1 MAMNFNV
8 EVDIVP
14 VTINGETFNFDA
26 TEENLIKFFDFE
38 KDVRERGKKLK
49 NEFKK
54 VQDNEFNDSEY
65 KKVFDLAI
73 KDLAINYNFLFGEG
87 SFDRLYKVVPS
98 FSKLIDLLD
107 PICEGIVSEINNI
120 QKKRNKEMEK
130 KEAKYLI
137 DKKKSKK

>member
-38 KDVRERGKKLK
+38 KEVKDRGNKLK
-49 NEFKK
+49 KELDKI
-54 VQDNEFNDSEY
+54 QDNEFDETEY
-65 KKVFDLAI
+65 KKVFDLAV

-87 SFDRLYKVVPS
+87 SFW
-98 FSKLIDLLD
+98 
-107 PICEGIVSEINNI
+107 
-120 QKKRNKEMEK
+120 
-130 KEAKYLI
+130 
-137 DKKKSKK
+137 

>member
-8 EVDIVP
+8 EVDVIP

-26 TEENLIKFFDFE
+26 TEENFIRFFDFE
-38 KDVRERGKKLK
+38 KDVKERGKKLK
-49 NEFKK
+49 KELEK
-54 VQDNEFNDSEY
+54 VEGNEFNGPEY
-65 KKVFDLAI
+65 KKMFDLAV
-73 KDLAINYNFLFGEG
+73 KDLAINYTFLFGEG

-98 FSKLIDLLD
+98 FWKLIDLFES
-107 PICEGIVSEINNI
+107 ICEGIAPEVEKI